1 MRIAVVGAT
10 GWLGGAVT
18 REALARGH
26 EVTAVGRSADR
37 LAALEGVST
46 VSADATDPV
55 ALAGAIAGHDAVVM
69 AVTDRSGPERS
80 VIPAAARSVIE
91 AAPRAGVERVAF
103 VGGGGS
109 LASPA
114 GGRYV
119 DQPGFPEQYKAE
131 ALAQG
136 DALALF
142 RAAPEELDWTY
153 LSPPPH
159 NLEPGEKRGGYR
171 AAAGENPVVARDG
184 ESRITSGD
192 LAAAMLDALEGREF
206 SRQRFTVGY

>member
-37 LAALEGVST
+37 LAALEGV
-46 VSADATDPV
+46 
-55 ALAGAIAGHDAVVM
+55 L

-192 LAAAMLDALEGREF
+192 LAAAMLDALEGQEF

>member
-1 MRIAVVGAT
+1 MRIAIVGAT

-18 REALARGH
+18 REALQRGH
-26 EVTAVGRSADR
+26 EVTAVGRHPDS
-37 LAALEGVST
+37 LAELEGVAT
-46 VSADATDPV
+46 VSADGTDP
-55 ALAGAIAGHDAVVM
+55 ASLADAIAGHDAVVV
-69 AVTDRSGPERS
+69 AVTDRTGPDRD

-91 AAPRAGVERVAF
+91 AAPKAGVARVAF

-109 LASPA
+109 LDSPG

-136 DALALF
+136 EALALF

-171 AAAGENPVVARDG
+171 AAAGDTPLIAQDG

-192 LAAAMLDALEGREF
+192 LAAAMVDALERHEF